1 MDQPQYESVELMYDE
16 DGDEIYEEEIIEDD
30 DDGEVLEEYEI
41 EYIDEEVVED
51 SEYEVV
57 EYVNDELED
66 EARVEPQDEEGEP
79 EEPTTTAHTIQ
90 AVEVQVTENL
100 KEDEVLVVDA
110 PEERQTKEESTQETP
125 DVEVVQNSEDDI
137 STKNDENDAIS
148 DEENKKPAAP
158 EAQLKNDAVIA
169 DGADLAVDEKIVEM
183 EAQVASAPSDRG
195 VPKLEAQDVRSE
207 QLSEVEQQDSQ
218 IKEAKD
224 TPIEKDPQVDDVNLD
239 QPTEAKQ
246 QGSKIEEA
254 KDTPV
259 EEDPQVKEAVD
270 APAPAEQVVKEA
282 QTSQSNLE
290 PSGKRNGSDAEKTP
304 KAHNKSIGQAP
315 ISPNKHRES
324 KEKTIEWEKPDWV
337 KSSPLKSPK
346 KKVDALLM
354 SPGKQ
359 IGWEKPNWVE
369 AKLKSTGAD
378 VKKGVD
384 LQAPITHVEK
394 DEKNTINLEANPLY
408 LKPTEKGTAVRLGE
422 NLARPITFINGKEPS
437 VK

>member
-1 MDQPQYESVELMYDE
+1 MEHPTNESIELMYDE
-16 DGDEIYEEEIIEDD
+16 EEDEIYEEEIILDD
-30 DDGEVLEEYEI
+30 DDDTEVLEEYEI

-57 EYVNDELED
+57 EYVTELED
-66 EARVEPQDEEGEP
+66 EALVEPQDDEVEP

-90 AVEVQVTENL
+90 AVEVQVKEYL
-100 KEDEVLVVDA
+100 KEDEVLVIDA
-110 PEERQTKEESTQETP
+110 PEQNQSKEESAQETP
-125 DVEVVQNSEDDI
+125 DVEEVQINEDDI

-148 DEENKKPAAP
+148 DENTKPAAS

-169 DGADLAVDEKIVEM
+169 DSANSAVDEKIDAA
-183 EAQVASAPSDRG
+183 EAQIASAPSDG
-195 VPKLEAQDVRSE
+195 DVPELEAQDVNSE
-207 QLSEVEQQDSQ
+207 QLNEVEQQDS
-218 IKEAKD
+218 
-224 TPIEKDPQVDDVNLD
+224 
-239 QPTEAKQ
+239 
-246 QGSKIEEA
+246 KIEEA
-254 KDTPV
+254 EDSPV
-259 EEDPQVKEAVD
+259 EEDPQVKEA
-270 APAPAEQVVKEA
+270 AIPPAPAEPVVKE
-282 QTSQSNLE
+282 TETPKSNVE

-315 ISPNKHRES
+315 NSPNKHREQQ
-324 KEKTIEWEKPDWV
+324 EKTIGWEKPDWV
-337 KSSPLKSPK
+337 KNSPLKSPK

-394 DEKNTINLEANPLY
+394 DEKNIINLEANPLY

-422 NLARPITFINGKEPS
+422 NLARPITFINGKDPS